1 MGYLRA
7 AGVDGSTATS
17 VTDGWTASDTSGIFS
32 SRVQRQLNGGAWG
45 SVTLPSATTSSISQ
59 DLTINA
65 TYRYRVAV
73 TDRAG
78 NATAWVAGPAF
89 IPRRTQ
95 DANPAVAYHGTWHSV
110 SSASASGGSLKY
122 AMSGGASASYTFMGN
137 SIAWVAYK
145 APGYG
150 SAKVYID
157 GVYAAT
163 VSLYRSSSLSRALV
177 YAKTWASNRTHTI
190 KVVVVGTAGHPRV
203 DIDAFVR
210 LYQL

>member
-1 MGYLRA
+1 
-7 AGVDGSTATS
+7 
-17 VTDGWTASDTSGIFS
+17 
-32 SRVQRQLNGGAWG
+32 
-45 SVTLPSATTSSISQ
+45 
-59 DLTINA
+59 
-65 TYRYRVAV
+65 
-73 TDRAG
+73 
-78 NATAWVAGPAF
+78 
-89 IPRRTQ
+89 
-95 DANPAVAYHGTWHSV
+95 
-110 SSASASGGSLKY
+110 
-122 AMSGGASASYTFMGN
+122 MGN